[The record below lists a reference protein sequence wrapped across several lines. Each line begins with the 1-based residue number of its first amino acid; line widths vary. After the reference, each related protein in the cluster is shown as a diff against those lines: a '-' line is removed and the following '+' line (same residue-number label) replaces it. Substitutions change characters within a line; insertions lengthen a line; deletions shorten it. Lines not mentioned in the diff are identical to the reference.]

1 MQNTSTPKLDRAFI
15 PAAAFLLGCL
25 GIVIW
30 DQCFQWHTREDY
42 NFGFLVPFCFGYV
55 LYDRWP
61 AIRATLLG
69 TAPEP
74 SPAPPPAG
82 RHWDTLV
89 YAGLA
94 LALPLFG
101 LGAAMRAIS
110 GPGILATWFNTF
122 GFISIFL
129 GLAWT
134 FSKENAAG
142 RALSFKER
150 SRFIALFAFPA
161 LVWFI
166 SGPMLYLMDTQIKIL
181 LLREVTSA
189 VVNMLGWVDINLT
202 QEGNVILLPQVLPGG
217 QHDSVGVA
225 DACSG
230 IRSLTACT
238 FMGAFLSATFLHGP
252 VRKILLLAASLIFAL
267 LLNVLRTG
275 FLTLWAF
282 KKGSAALSLDLW
294 GAVEKLPNGVRN
306 PEFTL
311 GTVHDIAG
319 YIAMGMTFM
328 LLLAM
333 LPVLNANYTRRT
345 PETHGDEPEK

>member
-1 MQNTSTPKLDRAFI
+1 MQTTATHKLDRALI
-15 PAAAFLLGCL
+15 PTAAFLLGCL

-42 NFGFLVPFCFGYV
+42 NFGFLVPLCFGYV

-61 AIRATLLG
+61 AIRDTLLG
-69 TAPEP
+69 ATPAPDP
-74 SPAPPPAG
+74 VPPPAA

-94 LALPLFG
+94 LALLLFG
-101 LGAAMRAIS
+101 LGATMRIIN
-110 GPGILATWFNTF
+110 GPNILATWFNSS
-122 GFISIFL
+122 GFIAMFL
-129 GLAWT
+129 GLAWV
-134 FSKENAAG
+134 FSRENATG

-150 SRFIALFAFPA
+150 VRFIALFTFPA

-166 SGPMLYLMDTQIKIL
+166 SGPMLYLMDTQVKIL
-181 LLREVTSA
+181 LLREVTTA
-189 VVNMLGWVDINLT
+189 VVNILGWVDINLA
-202 QEGNVILLPQVLPGG
+202 QEGNVIILPQLLPNGN
-217 QHDSVGVA
+217 HDSVGVA

-238 FMGAFLSATFLHGP
+238 FMGAFLSATFLHGT
-252 VRKILLLAASLIFAL
+252 VRKIILLTASLAFAL
-267 LLNVLRTG
+267 LLNTLRTS

-282 KKGSAALSLDLW
+282 KKGSAALNLDLW

-319 YIAMGMTFM
+319 YVAMGVTFT
-328 LLLAM
+328 LLIAM
-333 LPVLNANYTRRT
+333 LPVLNTNFAHRN
-345 PETHGDEPEK
+345 PEILHSEPEQ